1 MNIHLNVSSRVRPD
15 WPVLLVAL
23 ALVAAGCASAGRS
36 AARSAA
42 AGEWDTAVEYYQQ
55 AVQDDPDR
63 AEYQI
68 ALHRALLNASR
79 GHIAAGRAFENQR
92 ELSAAL
98 REYRA
103 TAGFDPSNSEVS
115 ARAA

>member
-103 TAGFDPSNSEVS
+103 AAGFDPSNSEVS